1 MSTKPERALVPAA
14 QQKVSQLSMDRADIV
29 IVGNGIAGLTAAVEA
44 RRHAPDKRIVMITD
58 QIHPTINTPALKQF
72 AIAKLTREQLLAY
85 PAGTE
90 RSERIHIVNARVEEI
105 HAQSKYVTLT
115 GKRGFGYESLLIA
128 TGSAPMGLP
137 ENTPGRNF
145 DGVMM
150 LHRLQDYLDFRRRL
164 AEVTECV
171 VVGGG
176 VHAIETVMG
185 VAYWGIKVHWLI
197 RGETFMGKMLD
208 AVSSEM
214 VLERVRKAGVQV
226 HTKTEVAGVV
236 GRVGS
241 VAGVI
246 TNHQEMLP
254 CQMLLT
260 CTGTRPVMSLADTCS
275 IPLRRK
281 KGIIVDD
288 QLRTSVPNIFAAGD
302 VAALKNPL
310 TGEYEPRAI
319 WYAAVNQARIVGA
332 MLAGKEDQ
340 EIQPFGVPWHATH
353 LGELSM
359 LTAGD
364 PLLEDNKVETLT
376 DISQGGYRRMTIIG
390 NRLLGYLSLGSEP
403 PDSLAIKKIIDE
415 GLPIRNVIK
424 PLLKGK
430 LDARQYVSE
439 QRSRLAQGIIT
450 GQLSANELPQPQML
464 PVNAQ
469 LTPMPSSDP
478 DALLALARA
487 AQQEQPI
494 YEEISSFSGQLPS
507 IKQPEPSYE
516 QEDPITEEVSPFTG
530 NLPVIARRST
540 EGLRQPTDR
549 RPAEGLRQPTDRR
562 ANEGLRQPAERR
574 PNEGLRQSTERRP
587 AARVQEGSA
596 SFLIDQPSEQ
606 DPFVEE
612 VSPFTG
618 NLPTIAARQR
628 TDTSASSGNQPPVR
642 RKAADP
648 TLMPVASEDW
658 QPEKIRGLW
667 AYDEKPKDNGRR
679 SQERVRDDQRS
690 QERVRD
696 DQSALPRRR
705 SSRSLWSY
713 SEQDQATGV
722 EKGR

>member
-1 MSTKPERALVPAA
+1 MSTKPERALVPAS
-14 QQKVSQLSMDRADIV
+14 QQKVAQPAMDRADIV

-44 RRHAPDKRIVMITD
+44 RRHAPAKRIVMITD
-58 QIHPTINTPALKQF
+58 QTHPTINTPALKQF

-90 RSERIHIVNARVEEI
+90 RSERIHVVNAHVSEI
-105 HAQSKYVTLT
+105 HAQSKYVSLD
-115 GKRGFGYESLLIA
+115 GNRGFGYESLLIA
-128 TGSAPMGLP
+128 TGSSPMGLP
-137 ENTPGRNF
+137 ESTPGRNF

-164 AEVTECV
+164 PEVAECV

-185 VAYWGIKVHWLI
+185 VAHWGIKVHWLI

-208 AVSSEM
+208 EVASEM

-246 TNHQEMLP
+246 TNHQKMLP

-260 CTGTRPVMSLADTCS
+260 CTGTQPVMSLADHCS
-275 IPLRRK
+275 LPLRRK

-288 QLRTSVPNIFAAGD
+288 QLRTSVPHIFAAGD

-310 TGEYEPRAI
+310 TGEYEPRAV

-332 MLAGKEDQ
+332 MLAGKE
-340 EIQPFGVPWHATH
+340 ELAKQPFGVQWHATH

-359 LTAGD
+359 LTVGD
-364 PLLEDNKVETLT
+364 PMLEDNKIELLT
-376 DISQGGYRRMTIIG
+376 DVSQGGYRRMTITG
-390 NRLLGYLSLGSEP
+390 NRLVGYLSLGSEP
-403 PDSLAIKKIIDE
+403 PDSLAIKRIIDE

-439 QRSRLAQGIIT
+439 QRSRLAQGMIT
-450 GQLSANELPQPQML
+450 GQLSADQMPRPQML

-469 LTPMPSSDP
+469 LTPMPASDP
-478 DALLALARA
+478 DALLALAGVTK
-487 AQQEQPI
+487 QEQPTYEEI
-494 YEEISSFSGQLPS
+494 STFSGQLPSIKRPEPEYEEISSFSGQLPS
-507 IKQPEPSYE
+507 IKQPEYE
-516 QEDPITEEVSPFTG
+516 QDDDDPITEEVSPFTG
-530 NLPVIARRST
+530 NLPT
-540 EGLRQPTDR
+540 LTR
-549 RPAEGLRQPTDRR
+549 RPTEQLR
-562 ANEGLRQPAERR
+562 APA
-574 PNEGLRQSTERRP
+574 SRRP
-587 AARVQEGSA
+587 AARSQESA
-596 SFLIDQPSEQ
+596 PSFLVDQPSER

-618 NLPTIAARQR
+618 NLPTLAARQR
-628 TDTSASSGNQPPVR
+628 IDTSVSPVNQQPAR
-642 RKAADP
+642 RKVAEP
-648 TLMPVASEDW
+648 TLVPVASDDW
-658 QPEKIRGLW
+658 QPDKMRSLW
-667 AYDEKPKDNGRR
+667 AYSDETPKDTSRR
-679 SQERVRDDQRS
+679 KQES
-690 QERVRD
+690 GRD

-705 SSRSLWSY
+705 PSRSLWSY
-713 SEQDQATGV
+713 SEPDQPTRV

>member
-1 MSTKPERALVPAA
+1 MTTNPEKALVPAP
-14 QQKVSQLSMDRADIV
+14 QKKVARPAMDSADIV

-72 AIAKLTREQLLAY
+72 AIGKLTREQLLAY

-90 RSERIHIVNARVEEI
+90 RSERIHLVNARVEEI
-105 HAQSKYVTLT
+105 HAQSKYVTLS
-115 GKRGFGYESLLIA
+115 GNRGFGYESLLIA
-128 TGSAPMGLP
+128 TGSSPMGLP
-137 ENTPGRNF
+137 ESTPGRNF

-164 AEVTECV
+164 AEVSECV

-208 AVSSEM
+208 EVASEM

-226 HTKTEVAGVV
+226 HIKTEVAGVV

-246 TNHQEMLP
+246 TNHQKMLP

-260 CTGTRPVMSLADTCS
+260 CTGTQPVMSLVDHCS
-275 IPLRRK
+275 LPLRRK
-281 KGIIVDD
+281 KGIVVDD

-302 VAALKNPL
+302 VAALKNPQ
-310 TGEYEPRAI
+310 TGDYEPRAI

-332 MLAGKEDQ
+332 MLAGREDLAR
-340 EIQPFGVPWHATH
+340 QPFGVQWHATH

-359 LTAGD
+359 LTVGD
-364 PLLEDNKVETLT
+364 PMIENSKVETLT
-376 DISQGGYRRMTIIG
+376 NVSQSGYRRMTIAG
-390 NRLLGYLSLGSEP
+390 DRLLGYLSLGSEP
-403 PDSLAIKKIIDE
+403 PDSLAIKHIIDE

-439 QRSRLAQGIIT
+439 QRSRFAQGMLT
-450 GQLSANELPQPQML
+450 GQLSASQLPPQLVPM
-464 PVNAQ
+464 NAQ
-469 LTPMPSSDP
+469 LTPVPSP
-478 DALLALARA
+478 PAEAQPA
-487 AQQEQPI
+487 ASAGEKEQVMF

-507 IKQPEPSYE
+507 IQQQVPSYE
-516 QEDPITEEVSPFTG
+516 QDPITEEVSPFTG
-530 NLPVIARRST
+530 NLPNI
-540 EGLRQPTDR
+540 G
-549 RPAEGLRQPTDRR
+549 
-562 ANEGLRQPAERR
+562 
-574 PNEGLRQSTERRP
+574 RQSTEELRSFSNRRP
-587 AARVQEGSA
+587 TARVPENA
-596 SFLIDQPSEQ
+596 PSFLVDQASER
-606 DPFVEE
+606 DPFGEE

-618 NLPTIAARQR
+618 NLPMMPARAR
-628 TDTSASSGNQPPVR
+628 TDMSANTGDQRSVP
-642 RKAADP
+642 RKVIEA
-648 TLMPVASEDW
+648 TLVPFPSEDW
-658 QPEKIRGLW
+658 QPSKIRGLW
-667 AYDEKPKDNGRR
+667 AYSDEAPKEKRR
-679 SQERVRDDQRS
+679 VEREADEN
-690 QERVRD
+690 ERND
-696 DQSALPRRR
+696 LPRRR
-705 SSRSLWSY
+705 PSRSLWSY
-713 SEQDQATGV
+713 NDNSQSART